1 MKMLNTYDNAS
12 IHTGV
17 GYNRIEHAERI
28 EALYINPSNLWRI
41 AKCPASARKI
51 CRAADHIKQSARV
64 GLTVDRIV
72 TEAEKQGKTPREVAP
87 EASENVLKQAD
98 GYFRILQKL
107 KQIHPDAIRFLEM
120 ELAGDWIENFQGIAD
135 CVLYVPDKQRL
146 LVIDHKTGRNTEYA
160 ADDLQ
165 LRCYAVMAY
174 DQLTEA
180 GYVISEVYTMIVQ
193 PDLPEHGVRTT
204 RGGVDHIEKWRDL
217 ITSIVQ
223 KAAENPEEAHPDC
236 YRCLF
241 CPWASKCASL
251 AAFDE
256 ENEGQ
261 YTKYKTRVLRPKTA

>member
-12 IHTGV
+12 IHTGCS
-17 GYNRIEHAERI
+17 YNRREHAERI
-28 EALYINPSNLWRI
+28 EDLYVNPSNLWRV

-51 CRAADHIKQSARV
+51 CRASDHIKQSARV

-72 TEAEKQGKTPREVAP
+72 TESIEQGMTPRDVAP
-87 EASENVLKQAD
+87 EASKEILRQAD

-107 KQIHPDAIRFLEM
+107 KVIHPDAIRFLEM

-135 CVLYVPDKQRL
+135 CVLYVPSRHRL
-146 LVIDHKTGRNTEYA
+146 LVLDHKTGRNTEYT

-174 DQLTEA
+174 DRLVAE
-180 GYVISEVYTMIVQ
+180 GYEISNVYTMIVQ
-193 PDLPEHGVRTT
+193 PDLPENGVKMTC
-204 RGGVDHIEKWRDL
+204 GGIELVEKWRNL
-217 ITSIVQ
+217 ITSIVEN
-223 KAAENPEEAHPDC
+223 AAQNPEEAHPDC